1 MALKLYG
8 TPKSPFFLL
17 VAAVLLEKQV
27 PFEVV
32 LVDIPK
38 GEIKT
43 PEYLRKHPFGQVPYI
58 VCNLLV
64 AFTANTESH
73 LLKLLFDQDDD
84 GFIVYESKAICYY
97 IALKYPDKGTPLLP
111 TGVKADAL
119 YQQAVFTQVPHF
131 DDHIIQAARDA
142 LYGKR

>member
-38 GEIKT
+38 GENKT
-43 PEYLRKHPFGQVPYI
+43 PEYLSKHPFGQVPYI
-58 VCNLLV
+58 VCNLLIS
-64 AFTANTESH
+64 FTATASPIYSNFFLIRTMTAS
-73 LLKLLFDQDDD
+73 
-84 GFIVYESKAICYY
+84 SSTKAKPS
-97 IALKYPDKGTPLLP
+97 A
-111 TGVKADAL
+111 
-119 YQQAVFTQVPHF
+119 
-131 DDHIIQAARDA
+131 II
-142 LYGKR
+142 